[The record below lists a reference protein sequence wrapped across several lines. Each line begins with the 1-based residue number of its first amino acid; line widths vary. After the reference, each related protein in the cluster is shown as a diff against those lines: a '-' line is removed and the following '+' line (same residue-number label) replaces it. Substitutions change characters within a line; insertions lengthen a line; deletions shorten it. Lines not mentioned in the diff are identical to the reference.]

1 MKKIIKKINIMETK
15 KEIKNIIAEHR
26 EELKKG
32 TMGYHS
38 CGRNIY
44 LTGYD
49 YVRVYIWGY
58 AIEISLH
65 LDNSELCV
73 FYKDGSINDL
83 DGVWRKFRN
92 AFKKS
97 IAEEEEF
104 GRDAKFLA
112 KLKELYSLL

>member
-1 MKKIIKKINIMETK
+1 MSTK

-44 LTGYD
+44 LTGND
-49 YVRVYIWGY
+49 YVRVYIFGWG
-58 AIEISLH
+58 IEISLH
-65 LDNSELCV
+65 LDNSETLCM
-73 FYKDGSINDL
+73 FYRGGSINDL

-104 GRDAKFLA
+104 GRNEEFLA

>member
-1 MKKIIKKINIMETK
+1 MGIK
-15 KEIKNIIAEHR
+15 KEIRNIIAEHR

-32 TMGYHS
+32 TMGYES

-49 YVRVYIWGY
+49 YIRVYIWGY
-58 AIEISLH
+58 AIELSLH
-65 LDNSELCV
+65 LDNSDLCM
-73 FYKDGSINDL
+73 FYRGGSINDL
-83 DGVWRKFRN
+83 DGVWRRFRN

-104 GRDAKFLA
+104 GRNEEFLA
-112 KLKELYSLL
+112 KLKEIYSLL

>member
-1 MKKIIKKINIMETK
+1 MNTK

-26 EELKKG
+26 AELKKG

-44 LTGYD
+44 LTEYD
-49 YVRVYIWGY
+49 FVRVYIWGTG
-58 AIEISLH
+58 IELSLH
-65 LDNSELCV
+65 LDNSETLCM
-73 FYKDGSINDL
+73 FYRGGSINDL
-83 DGVWRKFRN
+83 DGVWRKFRY

-97 IAEEEEF
+97 IAKEEEF
-104 GRDAKFLA
+104 GGDEEFLA

>member
-1 MKKIIKKINIMETK
+1 MNTK
-15 KEIKNIIAEHR
+15 KEIRNIIAEHR

-38 CGRNIY
+38 CGRNIC
-44 LTGYD
+44 LTDKD

-58 AIEISLH
+58 VIEISLH
-65 LDNSELCV
+65 LDNSETLCM
-73 FYKDGSINDL
+73 FYRGGSINDL

-104 GRDAKFLA
+104 GGNEEFLA
-112 KLKELYSLL
+112 KLKKLYSLL

>member
-1 MKKIIKKINIMETK
+1 MSTKKKIRD
-15 KEIKNIIAEHR
+15 IIAEHSA
-26 EELKKG
+26 ELKKG
-32 TMGYHS
+32 TMGYKS

-44 LTGYD
+44 LTDKD
-49 YVRVYIWGY
+49 YVRVYIFGTG
-58 AIEISLH
+58 IELSLH

-92 AFKKS
+92 AFKKY
-97 IAEEEEF
+97 IAKEEEY
-104 GRDAKFLA
+104 GNDKAFLT

>member
-1 MKKIIKKINIMETK
+1 MGIK

-49 YVRVYIWGY
+49 YLRVYIFGTG
-58 AIEISLH
+58 IELSLH
-65 LDNSELCV
+65 LDNSELCA
-73 FYKDGSINDL
+73 FYKGGSMNDS
-83 DGVWRKFRN
+83 DGVWRRFKY
-92 AFKKS
+92 AFKKY
-97 IAEEEEF
+97 IAKEEEY
-104 GRDAKFLA
+104 GNDKAFLA